1 MSSVTACGILLPA
14 RCTWNKHWS
23 SGGVIRR
30 SINFSFVTLNRL
42 YIAATSQHVG
52 KTTCTLGLMAAIRE
66 RGKKVSY
73 CKPVGQEWVE
83 LGGLQVDKDALLF
96 ARGMEFDLQAE
107 LHSPVIIGRGVTA
120 KYLDDP
126 TQYDF
131 NSAITRASRKLQA
144 RNEFVI
150 YEGTGHPG
158 VGSVCDVS
166 NAQVAQLLDA
176 PVVMIVEG
184 GIGSTIDRLNM
195 NLAMFRER
203 RVPVRGV
210 IVNKTRPAKLDK
222 VRTYVGKYLDKTGIP
237 LLGVLPFEKVLAN
250 PIMASIRHTLKGRT
264 LMNREGLD
272 NQVENIASGSLLA
285 QEEVENLKNLL
296 VIVSHRRLYE
306 ALAAL
311 QVILEERGLPE
322 STISGVVVT
331 GLTDEDADLPHSEW
345 LNTHRIPVVACPLD
359 TYGAAVRISQMEV
372 KINLKTPWKIRRA
385 VELIEEHIDMDLL
398 L

>member
-1 MSSVTACGILLPA
+1 MID
-14 RCTWNKHWS
+14 
-23 SGGVIRR
+23 
-30 SINFSFVTLNRL
+30 RL

-52 KTTCTLGLMAAIRE
+52 KTTCTLGLMAAIRA
-66 RGKKVSY
+66 RSQRVSY

-83 LGGLQVDKDALLF
+83 LGDLQVDKDALLF
-96 ARGMEFDLQAE
+96 ARGMDFELKAE
-107 LHSPVIIGRGVTA
+107 LHSPVIIGSGVTA

-126 TQYDF
+126 TKYAF
-131 NSAITRASRKLQA
+131 NRAITSASRKLQA
-144 RNEFVI
+144 NNDFVI

-222 VRTYVGKYLDKTGIP
+222 VRHYVAKYLQKTGIP
-237 LLGVLPFEKVLAN
+237 LLGVLPFEQVLSN
-250 PIMASIRHTLKGRT
+250 PIMASIRRVLKGDT
-264 LMNREGLD
+264 LLNKDGLN
-272 NQVENIASGSLLA
+272 NQVEHIASGSLLA
-285 QEEVENLKNLL
+285 QQEVENLRNLL
-296 VIVSHRRLYE
+296 VIVSHRRLDE
-306 ALAAL
+306 ALSAL
-311 QVILEERGLPE
+311 QTILRDRGLPG

-331 GLTDEDADLPHSEW
+331 GLSDDAPRLPHTKFLET
-345 LNTHRIPVVACPLD
+345 NNIPVIACPLD

-385 VELIEEHIDMDLL
+385 VELIEEHVDMDLL

>member
-1 MSSVTACGILLPA
+1 MLD
-14 RCTWNKHWS
+14 
-23 SGGVIRR
+23 
-30 SINFSFVTLNRL
+30 RL

-52 KTTCTLGLMAAIRE
+52 KTTCTLGLMAAIRQRE
-66 RGKKVSY
+66 YRVGY

-83 LGGLQVDKDALLF
+83 LGDLQVDKDALLF
-96 ARGMEFDLQAE
+96 ARGMDFELRSE
-107 LHSPVIIGRGVTA
+107 LHSPVIIGSGVTA

-126 TQYDF
+126 SRYEF
-131 NSAITRASRKLQA
+131 NSAITRASRKLQS
-144 RNEFVI
+144 RNDFVI

-166 NAQVAQLLDA
+166 NAQVAQLLNA

-210 IVNKTRPAKLDK
+210 IVNKTLPAKLEK
-222 VRTYVGKYLDKTGIP
+222 VRHYVGKYLDKTGIP
-237 LLGVLPFEKVLAN
+237 LLGVLPFEKILAN
-250 PIMASIRHTLKGRT
+250 PIMASIRHSLKGRT

-306 ALAAL
+306 ALSAL
-311 QVILEERGLPE
+311 QGILSDRNLPG

-331 GLTDEDADLPHSEW
+331 GLSDDNPDLPHSDF
-345 LNTHRIPVVACPLD
+345 LSAHNIPVVACQLD

-385 VELIEEHIDMDLL
+385 VELIEEHINMDLL

>member
-1 MSSVTACGILLPA
+1 MLD
-14 RCTWNKHWS
+14 
-23 SGGVIRR
+23 
-30 SINFSFVTLNRL
+30 RL

-66 RGKKVSY
+66 RGHKVSY

-96 ARGMEFDLQAE
+96 ARGMDFELKAE
-107 LHSPVIIGRGVTA
+107 LHSPVIIGSGVTA
-120 KYLDDP
+120 RYLDDP
-126 TQYDF
+126 AEYGF
-131 NSAITRASRKLQA
+131 NRAITRASRKLQA
-144 RNEFVI
+144 NNGVVI

-176 PVVMIVEG
+176 PVVMVVEG
-184 GIGSTIDRLNM
+184 GIGSTIDKLNL

-210 IVNKTRPAKLDK
+210 IVNKTRPAKLEK
-222 VRTYVGKYLDKTGIP
+222 VRHYVGKYLQKTGIP
-237 LLGVLPFEKVLAN
+237 LLGVLPFEQVLSN
-250 PIMASIRHTLKGRT
+250 PIMASVRESLKGRT
-264 LMNREGLD
+264 LLNKDGLD
-272 NQVENIASGSLLA
+272 NQVEHIASGSLLA
-285 QEEVENLKNLL
+285 QEEVENLRNLL
-296 VIVSHRRLYE
+296 VIVSHRRLDE
-306 ALAAL
+306 ALSAL
-311 QVILEERGLPE
+311 QSILRDRGLPGG
-322 STISGVVVT
+322 TISGVVVT
-331 GLTDEDADLPHSEW
+331 GLLDEEPYLPHTDF
-345 LNTHRIPVVACPLD
+345 LNAHHIPVVACPLD

-385 VELIEEHIDMDLL
+385 VELIEEHVDMDLL

>member
-1 MSSVTACGILLPA
+1 MLTAPKTIL
-14 RCTWNKHWS
+14 
-23 SGGVIRR
+23 V
-30 SINFSFVTLNRL
+30 SIDRL

-52 KTTCTLGLMAAIRE
+52 KTTCTLGLMAAIQQ
-66 RGKKVSY
+66 RGKRVSY
-73 CKPVGQEWVE
+73 CKPVGQEWVQ
-83 LGGLQVDKDALLF
+83 LSGLQVDKDALLF
-96 ARGMEFDLQAE
+96 ARGMQFDLDAE

-126 TQYDF
+126 SQYDF
-131 NSAITRASRKLQA
+131 SKAITRASRKLQA

-166 NAQVAQLLDA
+166 NAQVAQLLNA

-210 IVNKTRPAKLDK
+210 IVNKTQPAKLEK
-222 VRTYVGKYLDKTGIP
+222 VRKYVGMYLEKTGIP

-250 PIMASIRHTLKGRT
+250 PIMASVRHSLKGRT
-264 LMNREGLD
+264 LLNRDGLN

-296 VIVSHRRLYE
+296 VIVSHRRLRE
-306 ALAAL
+306 ALSAL
-311 QVILEERGLPE
+311 QSILQERSLPGT
-322 STISGVVVT
+322 TISGVVVT
-331 GLTDEDADLPHSEW
+331 GLTDEEADLPHSDF
-345 LNTHRIPVVACPLD
+345 LTRHNIPVVACSLD

-385 VELIEEHIDMDLL
+385 VELIEENIDLDLL

>member
-1 MSSVTACGILLPA
+1 M
-14 RCTWNKHWS
+14 
-23 SGGVIRR
+23 
-30 SINFSFVTLNRL
+30 
-42 YIAATSQHVG
+42 
-52 KTTCTLGLMAAIRE
+52 
-66 RGKKVSY
+66 
-73 CKPVGQEWVE
+73 
-83 LGGLQVDKDALLF
+83 GGLQVDKDALLF
-96 ARGMEFDLQAE
+96 ARGMQFDLHAE

-120 KYLDDP
+120 KYLDEP
-126 TQYDF
+126 GKFDF
-131 NSAITRASRKLQA
+131 RTAITKASRKLQA

-166 NAQVAQLLDA
+166 NAQVAQLLNA

-184 GIGSTIDRLNM
+184 GIGSTIDKLNM

-210 IVNKTRPAKLDK
+210 IVNKTRPAKLEK
-222 VRTYVGKYLDKTGIP
+222 VRKYVGMYLEKKGIP

-250 PIMASIRHTLKGRT
+250 PIMASIRHSLKGRT
-264 LMNREGLD
+264 LLNREGLD

-296 VIVSHRRLYE
+296 VIVSHRRLDE
-306 ALAAL
+306 ALSAL
-311 QVILEERGLPE
+311 QTILQERSLPGT
-322 STISGVVVT
+322 TISGVVVT
-331 GLTDEDADLPHSEW
+331 GLSDEEANLPHSDF
-345 LNTHRIPVVACPLD
+345 LTANNIPVVACSLD

-385 VELIEEHIDMDLL
+385 VELIEEHINMDLL